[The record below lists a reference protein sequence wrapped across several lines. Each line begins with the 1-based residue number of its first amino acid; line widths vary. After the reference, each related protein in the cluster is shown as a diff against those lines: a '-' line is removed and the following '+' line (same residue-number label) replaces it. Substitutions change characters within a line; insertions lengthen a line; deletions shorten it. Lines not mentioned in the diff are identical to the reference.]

1 MEIKCIV
8 VTPEKVV
15 LEKSAEFVSLP
26 LYDGDYGIAS
36 NHTPVIG
43 RLGAG
48 ELRIKNGEKTDSYYV
63 SGGFVEVLNN
73 TVTLM
78 TSRAIPTSQ
87 ITKEIAEKAF
97 ADASARP
104 ASTLE
109 EVELRNAALT
119 DARAM
124 KRIAEK
130 A

>member
-26 LYDGDYGIAS
+26 LYDGDYGIAF

-48 ELRIKNGEKTDSYYV
+48 ELRIRDGETTDSYFV

-73 TVTLM
+73 SVTLM
-78 TSRAIPTSQ
+78 TSRAIPVSQ
-87 ITKEIAEKAF
+87 ITKETAEQAF
-97 ADASARP
+97 AEASAKP
-104 ASTLE
+104 ASTVE
-109 EVELRNAALT
+109 EVELRNAALQS
-119 DARAM
+119 ARAM
-124 KRIAEK
+124 LRIVNK
-130 A
+130 

>member
-15 LEKSAEFVSLP
+15 LEKSAEFVSLS
-26 LYDGDYGIAS
+26 LYDGDYGIAF

-48 ELRIKNGEKTDSYYV
+48 ELRIKMDGETDSYYV

-87 ITKEIAEKAF
+87 ITREIAEKAF

-109 EVELRNAALT
+109 EVELRNVALT

>member
-1 MEIKCIV
+1 MEIKCVV

-26 LYDGDYGIAS
+26 LYDGDYGIAF

-48 ELRIKNGEKTDSYYV
+48 ELRIKNEGKTESYYV
-63 SGGFVEVLNN
+63 SGGFVEVLKN

-78 TSRAIPTSQ
+78 TSRALPVGK
-87 ITKEIAEKAF
+87 ITKEAAEKAF
-97 ADASARP
+97 ADAAAKP

-109 EVELRNAALT
+109 EAELRNAALR
-119 DARAM
+119 DARVM
-124 KRIAEK
+124 LRIANK
-130 A
+130 